1 MINPIWTEEAIEA
14 IQTKKLSMKS
24 FYLDESLLANA
35 VLEKVVENI
44 EQRLY
49 ECPNVEKYVC
59 TVWWKHDE
67 CTAFMRLLEDLTGN
81 DRYREKKWVVND

>member
-24 FYLDESLLANA
+24 FYLDESILANA

-44 EQRLY
+44 EQIPQNL
-49 ECPNVEKYVC
+49 
-59 TVWWKHDE
+59 
-67 CTAFMRLLEDLTGN
+67 
-81 DRYREKKWVVND
+81 

>member
-24 FYLDESLLANA
+24 FYLDEAELANA
-35 VLEKVVENI
+35 VLEKVVENV

-59 TVWWKHDE
+59 STWWKHDE

-81 DRYREKKWVVND
+81 DRYREKKWVANE